1 MLTVLPSSPQE
12 GTSRLVRCR
21 EEKVEVRGS
30 RDRTTRKVHII
41 RVHIFQALADMDGLQ
56 F

>member
-21 EEKVEVRGS
+21 EGEEELRGR
-30 RDRTTRKVHII
+30 RDRTTTARTII
-41 RVHIFQALADMDGLQ
+41 LAHMTDPWSSTFL
-56 F
+56 